1 MRFFILLISII
12 AFKCSYSIE
21 YATVKTGAE
30 CTELYFP
37 ELKGKTIAVVANQTS
52 IIGKSHLVDSLLS
65 AGIKIKKIFC
75 PEHGFRGNAD
85 AGAHIANYIDEKT
98 KIPVISLYGNKMKP
112 SADDLVG
119 IDIIVF
125 DIQDVG
131 VRFYTYISTM
141 HYVMESC
148 AENKIPLMIL
158 DRPNPN
164 GFYVDGPVLDIKH
177 KSFVGMHTVA
187 LVHGMTIAEYA
198 QMINNEGW
206 LTNGL
211 KCELKYILCEGY
223 THKSLYNLPVKPS
236 PNLSTMNSVF
246 LYPSLGLFEGT
257 VMSVGRGTDF
267 PFQVVGHPTLKAE
280 KFSFTPVAKKGA
292 SMNPPYK
299 GQVCYG
305 FDLRNLGEDYMF
317 LRKQIDLQWLITSFK
332 EFTDKKKYF
341 NSFFTNL
348 AGTPELK
355 TQIIGGLTE
364 DEIRKSWE
372 PKLAEF
378 KEIRKKYLLY
388 EDFE

>member
-1 MRFFILLISII
+1 MKFLFFIFFTFTLNVL
-12 AFKCSYSIE
+12 YSIE
-21 YATVKTGAE
+21 YASIKTGAE
-30 CTELYFP
+30 RTELYFP

-52 IIGKSHLVDSLLS
+52 LIGETHLVDSLIS
-65 AGIKIKKIFC
+65 SGINIKKIFC
-75 PEHGFRGNAD
+75 PEHGFRGTAD
-85 AGAHIANYIDEKT
+85 AGAHVANYTDSKT
-98 KIPVISLYGNKMKP
+98 KIPVISLYGDKKKP
-112 SADDLVG
+112 SAEDLAG

-131 VRFYTYISTM
+131 VRFYTYISTL

-148 AENKIPLMIL
+148 AENKIQLMIL

-164 GFYVDGPVLDIKH
+164 GFYVDGPVLEVKH
-177 KSFVGMHTVA
+177 KSFVGMHPVP

-206 LTNGL
+206 LVNGE
-211 KCELKYILCEGY
+211 KCELKYILCDGY
-223 THKSLYNLPVKPS
+223 NHTNLYNLPVKPS

-267 PFQVVGHPTLKAE
+267 PFQVVGHPTLKTE

-292 SMNPPYK
+292 SMNPPFK

-305 FDLRNLGEDYMF
+305 FDLRNIGEDYF
-317 LRKQIDLQWLITSFK
+317 YNRKVIDLQWLIKSYNKFG
-332 EFTDKKKYF
+332 DKKKYF
-341 NSFFTNL
+341 NSFLTKL
-348 AGTPELK
+348 AGTTELK
-355 TQIIGGLTE
+355 TQIISGLTE

-372 PKLAEF
+372 PKLSQF

>member
-1 MRFFILLISII
+1 MKFLFFIFFTFTLNPL
-12 AFKCSYSIE
+12 YSIE
-21 YATVKTGAE
+21 YAAIKIGAE
-30 CTELYFP
+30 RTELYFP

-65 AGIKIKKIFC
+65 AGIYIKKIFC

-85 AGAHIANYIDEKT
+85 AGASVANYIDEKT
-98 KIPVISLYGNKMKP
+98 KIPVISLYGDKKKP
-112 SADDLVG
+112 SAEDLAG

-131 VRFYTYISTM
+131 VRFYTYISTL

-177 KSFVGMHTVA
+177 QSFVGMHPVA
-187 LVHGMTIAEYA
+187 LVHGMTIAEFA

-206 LTNGL
+206 LANGL

-267 PFQVVGHPTLKAE
+267 PFQVVGHPTLKVE

-292 SMNPPYK
+292 SMNPPFK
-299 GQVCYG
+299 GQICYG

-317 LRKQIDLQWLITSFK
+317 LRKQIDLQLLIISYK

-341 NSFFTNL
+341 NNFFTNL
-348 AGTPELK
+348 AGTTELK
-355 TQIIGGLTE
+355 IQIINGLTE

-372 PKLAEF
+372 PKLSTF
-378 KEIRKKYLLY
+378 KELRKKYLLY